1 MGIRP
6 VWAEVDLAA
15 IKHNFNQVKK
25 LIKPTTKV
33 MAIVKANGYGHGAF
47 EVGRAALEAGADYL
61 GVAFLE
67 EALKLR
73 TEGLICPIMLL
84 GWTPPEEY
92 PRALENRIILT
103 IYNLSEARILNQVAG
118 EMGIQAQVHL
128 KIDTGMSRIG
138 ILAKDENIQQA
149 MEIIN
154 LEHIWVDGIFTHL
167 SKADERDKS
176 YAYLQ
181 LERFKNFTTKLE
193 QKIGRKIP
201 LKHAANSA
209 AIIDLPEAHLDLV
222 RPGIILYGLKPSLEV
237 NLDKINL
244 KPALSLKAR
253 ITRVERFPEE
263 TMVGYGGTYKTQRQ
277 TIIATIPIG
286 YADGYTRLLSNKA
299 QVLINQKKHPVIG
312 KICMDQ
318 CMVDVTEQSQ
328 VKVGDEVILIGK
340 DQDSSI
346 SMDEI
351 AYQLGTINYEIACM
365 ISERVPR
372 IYTT

>member
-6 VWAEVDLAA
+6 VWAEIDLSA
-15 IKHNFNQVKK
+15 IKHNFNQVKN
-25 LIKPTTKV
+25 LVKPTTKI

-47 EVGRAALEAGADYL
+47 EVGRAVLEAGADCL
-61 GVAFLE
+61 AVAFLE
-67 EALKLR
+67 EALELR
-73 TEGLICPIMLL
+73 AKGLTCPIILL
-84 GWTPPEEY
+84 GWTPPGEY
-92 PRALENRIILT
+92 FRALENRLILT
-103 IYNLSEARILNQVAG
+103 LYDVNEAQILNKVAG
-118 EMGIQAQVHL
+118 EMGIQAQIHL

-138 ILAKDENIQQA
+138 ILAKDENIPLA

-154 LEHIWVDGIFTHL
+154 LEHIGVEGIFTHL

-181 LERFKNFTTKLE
+181 LARFKNFTEKLE
-193 QKIGRKIP
+193 QQIGRRIP

-209 AIIDLPEAHLDLV
+209 AILDLPEAHLDLV
-222 RPGIILYGLKPSLEV
+222 RPGIILYGLKPSSEV

-244 KPALSLKAR
+244 RPALSLKAR
-253 ITRVERFPEE
+253 ISRVEGFPQD
-263 TMVGYGGTYKTQRQ
+263 TMVSYGGTYKTQGQ
-277 TIIATIPIG
+277 AIIATIPIG

-299 QVLINQKKHPVIG
+299 QVLINQKRYPVVG

-318 CMVDVTEQSQ
+318 CMIDITGQSR

-340 DQDSSI
+340 DQKPAI

-351 AYQLGTINYEIACM
+351 ADQLGTINYEIACM
-365 ISERVPR
+365 ISDRVPR
-372 IYTT
+372 RYTT